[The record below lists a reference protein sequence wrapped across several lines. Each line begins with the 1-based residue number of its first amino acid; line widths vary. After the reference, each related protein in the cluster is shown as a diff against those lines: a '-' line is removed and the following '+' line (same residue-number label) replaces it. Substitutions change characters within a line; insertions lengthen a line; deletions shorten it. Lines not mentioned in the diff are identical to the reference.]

1 MNSFFEKLFFIN
13 KKTERDNEISDKWL
27 ENENLL
33 FSNKMKKRRI
43 VLKNTKKEYCPHCY
57 SQKLKKIYSH
67 FFNGHHNHNEE
78 SNQEKNEQQEIDNL
92 KIDMTDEKDLY
103 KNTGFFDY
111 VEDKNKILDN
121 KDIVKKIN
129 YNDIEKN
136 RNNKNEL
143 DNIDNELKNNQN
155 EEYNDIDNNNNNI
168 IGGKIND
175 NYNYNNYFQN
185 NFENN
190 QLNENELNYNNQNNE
205 NEKVHN
211 YINENEIEKNEQN
224 NNNEKRNENTN
235 ENKEKIEYTEI
246 IKNNINEDNNNYQNN
261 NYENNNNNEDNNNK
275 NNNYEEDNKEMKI
288 IKISKLIATSSSS
301 EENENSIR
309 NDYTEKYEYNINYN
323 NQQYN
328 NINNKIDE
336 IFETVNNPQIIE
348 SFSSINKQTQSN
360 QYHYISKD
368 KLDTGNIKSSPFSFR
383 ENSMDEE
390 TVKNFT
396 IETEKKP
403 KLILKVNKYF
413 APDQKL
419 SILFNQVKNAYKLTK
434 PNQD

>member
-175 NYNYNNYFQN
+175 NCFALDFISPLSP
-185 NFENN
+185 FEAFSISITSI
-190 QLNENELNYNNQNNE
+190 
-205 NEKVHN
+205 
-211 YINENEIEKNEQN
+211 IN
-224 NNNEKRNENTN
+224 
-235 ENKEKIEYTEI
+235 
-246 IKNNINEDNNNYQNN
+246 
-261 NYENNNNNEDNNNK
+261 
-275 NNNYEEDNKEMKI
+275 
-288 IKISKLIATSSSS
+288 KIS
-301 EENENSIR
+301 
-309 NDYTEKYEYNINYN
+309 
-323 NQQYN
+323 
-328 NINNKIDE
+328 
-336 IFETVNNPQIIE
+336 
-348 SFSSINKQTQSN
+348 
-360 QYHYISKD
+360 
-368 KLDTGNIKSSPFSFR
+368 
-383 ENSMDEE
+383 
-390 TVKNFT
+390 
-396 IETEKKP
+396 
-403 KLILKVNKYF
+403 
-413 APDQKL
+413 
-419 SILFNQVKNAYKLTK
+419 
-434 PNQD
+434 